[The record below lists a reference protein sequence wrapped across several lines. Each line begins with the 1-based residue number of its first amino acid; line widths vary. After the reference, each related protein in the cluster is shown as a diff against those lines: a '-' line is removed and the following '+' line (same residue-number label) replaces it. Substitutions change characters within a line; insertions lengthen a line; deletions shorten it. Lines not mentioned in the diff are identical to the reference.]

1 MVPCQGRARTLRDVG
16 GFDQEGYQCV
26 ESEDGKMWEDEGS
39 GECGNC
45 MKILRM
51 VFDRPSGAIESVARK
66 RLAPGSE
73 RRANAPKNTKK

>member
-1 MVPCQGRARTLRDVG
+1 
-16 GFDQEGYQCV
+16 
-26 ESEDGKMWEDEGS
+26 MWEEEGS
-39 GECGNC
+39 REWGSPV
-45 MKILRM
+45 KILRM